1 MDIKEKFIHR
11 DLSWLEFN
19 RRVLEEAADEH
30 NPLLER
36 IKFLAIFTSNLDEFF
51 MVRMSGAKKLLASGY
66 NKRDQ
71 FGFYPQ
77 ELFAEIKTRT
87 DDLVK
92 RFYEIY
98 QGSVRDALEGEKIFI
113 KKPDV
118 LSVEQKK
125 YVQRFFDTT
134 LYPIITPMAVDGGH
148 PFPVL
153 PSRTIAFAVSIIRS
167 EKSHLAIIPIPKS
180 VPRLVKVP
188 AEGEESVYVLT
199 DYLIKENLGQFF
211 KGYKIQDA
219 SLFRVLRDS
228 ELEVDEG
235 FAPDLLKALEKELK
249 KRSSA
254 KAVYLQMQ
262 EGTTPELLEVLC
274 NGIDFPKE
282 DVVCAS
288 SDLDL
293 TFLFDLYAWTD
304 KPQLRYASFTP

>member
-1 MDIKEKFIHR
+1 METKDKFIHR

-19 RRVLEEAADEH
+19 RRVLEEASDER

-36 IKFLAIFTSNLDEFF
+36 IKFLAIFTGNLDEFL
-51 MVRMSGAKKLLASGY
+51 MVRMAGAKKLVDSGY

-77 ELFAEIKTRT
+77 ELLAEIKTRT
-87 DDLVK
+87 DELVRK
-92 RFYEIY
+92 FYEVY
-98 QGSVRDALEGEKIFI
+98 EGSVRDALEGEKIFI
-113 KKPDV
+113 KKTKD
-118 LSVEQKK
+118 LSLEQKK
-125 YVQRFFDTT
+125 FVQRFFDTT

-148 PFPVL
+148 PFPML

-167 EKSHLAIIPIPKS
+167 EKNHLAIIPIPKS
-180 VPRLVKVP
+180 VPRLLKVP

-199 DYLIKENLGQFF
+199 DYLIKENLEKFF

-219 SLFRVLRDS
+219 SIFRVLRDS
-228 ELEVDEG
+228 ELEIDEG

-254 KAVYLQMQ
+254 KAVYLQME

-274 NGIDFPKE
+274 KG
-282 DVVCAS
+282 
-288 SDLDL
+288 
-293 TFLFDLYAWTD
+293 FDY
-304 KPQLRYASFTP
+304 P